1 MEPREYMM
9 QYRESLNRTKQITDH
24 LSQLRELAEDLR
36 DESGRRVSLD
46 EAVANLADA
55 QEQTASE
62 LNRLCA
68 LRGEILGT
76 IGSVPQKYRSVLYE
90 RYVNGKSFEQIAVD
104 LHYCY
109 RQIKRIHRGALA
121 AVGNVLACP
130 LEHVVK

>member
-1 MEPREYMM
+1 MNPRDYMM

-76 IGSVPQKYRSVLYE
+76 IDSVPQKYRSVLYE

-130 LEHVVK
+130 LDHVVK

>member
-1 MEPREYMM
+1 MDPREYMI

-76 IGSVPQKYRSVLYE
+76 INSVT
-90 RYVNGKSFEQIAVD
+90 
-104 LHYCY
+104 
-109 RQIKRIHRGALA
+109 
-121 AVGNVLACP
+121 
-130 LEHVVK
+130 